1 VRAHPPAERPEGFF
15 IKGSVGKTVPKQKS
29 TRTPVTGAQAVMM
42 ALEHQGVEVVFG
54 IPGGASLPLYDWMRE
69 SRIRHILAR
78 HEQGAGHMAEGYAQ
92 ATGKVG
98 VAFATS
104 GPGAT
109 NLVTPLQDALM
120 DSIPVVAI
128 TAQVSSAVIG
138 NDAFQEAD
146 IGGLAMHCTKHSYLV
161 IDPDAIVDTIAE
173 AFHIASSGRPG
184 PVLVDI
190 PTDVLKAST
199 HFHEPGPVSLPGYRP
214 TRRGHPLQ
222 VRRAVEMIREAQ
234 RPVLYAGGGVIKAG
248 ASAELLRLAEA
259 TSMPV
264 VTTLNARGAFPDGH
278 PLALGMP
285 GMHGTYTAITAMQK
299 ADLLVTIG
307 ARFDDRVT
315 GDPNT
320 FAVGAKVIHADV
332 DPAEIGKVRRADVP
346 IVGDAREV
354 ILQMLA
360 EIDKEGG
367 AETMPARG
375 EWLETLRSWQ
385 RDFPLNYQQ
394 SPDGPLK
401 AQFVI
406 EKFYEATG
414 GDAVVVT
421 GVGLHQMWSSQ
432 FWKFSRPRTFITS
445 GGLGTMG
452 FAVPAAI
459 GAKAGRPEAT
469 VIAFDGDGGFQM
481 TFREL
486 ITASIEEIPVKI
498 VVLNNG
504 TYGMV
509 RQWQTLFYGGRYSGI
524 DLTDHTPDYVK
535 LAEAMGCVGL
545 RAQSPDEVAGV
556 VAETLATN
564 DKPVVAEFKVD
575 PEEMVFPMVP
585 AGGSNDAVML
595 GPGGGA

>member
-1 VRAHPPAERPEGFF
+1 
-15 IKGSVGKTVPKQKS
+15 
-29 TRTPVTGAQAVMM
+29 
-42 ALEHQGVEVVFG
+42 
-54 IPGGASLPLYDWMRE
+54 
-69 SRIRHILAR
+69 
-78 HEQGAGHMAEGYAQ
+78 
-92 ATGKVG
+92 
-98 VAFATS
+98 
-104 GPGAT
+104 
-109 NLVTPLQDALM
+109 
-120 DSIPVVAI
+120 
-128 TAQVSSAVIG
+128 
-138 NDAFQEAD
+138 
-146 IGGLAMHCTKHSYLV
+146 
-161 IDPDAIVDTIAE
+161 
-173 AFHIASSGRPG
+173 
-184 PVLVDI
+184 
-190 PTDVLKAST
+190 
-199 HFHEPGPVSLPGYRP
+199 
-214 TRRGHPLQ
+214 
-222 VRRAVEMIREAQ
+222 MIREAQ